1 MRHAGVGLGVGAR
14 DDRGVHRFDGKVAL
28 VTGGA
33 SGIGAAAV
41 RRLAAEGARV
51 AIADLNV
58 AGAESLADELG
69 AGALAVGFDAGDV
82 GSIERMVAT
91 VVERCG
97 RLDVLHN
104 NAALLAPDVVAADT
118 NPVEIDFALWDRVMA
133 VNLRGYLAGCKY
145 ALPHMLA
152 QGSGAI
158 VMTASGSGVVGDTS
172 IVAYGC
178 SKAAVIALVKYVATT
193 YGKQGIRCNAINPGL
208 TLPEEGSPH
217 VDAAMVEVFRRSTL
231 TPRLARPEDVA
242 AAVAYLASD
251 DAQLVTGTVLDVNG
265 GFLAHM
271 PYYADVAAA
280 GDDGPFGSSSG

>member
-1 MRHAGVGLGVGAR
+1 MRHARVGSGAGAGH
-14 DDRGVHRFDGKVAL
+14 DRGVQRFDGKVAL

-41 RRLAAEGARV
+41 RRLAAEGAQV
-51 AIADLNV
+51 AIADLDV

-69 AGALAVGFDAGDV
+69 AGAFAVGFDAGDV
-82 GSIERMVAT
+82 GSIERMTAA
-91 VVERCG
+91 VVERFG

-104 NAALLAPDVVAADT
+104 NAALLTPDVVAADT

-145 ALPHMLA
+145 ALPQMLA
-152 QGSGAI
+152 QGSGSI
-158 VMTASGSGVVGDTS
+158 VMTASGSGVAGDTS

-193 YGKQGIRCNAINPGL
+193 YGRRGIRCNAINPGL
-208 TLPEEGSPH
+208 TLTPGGARV
-217 VDAAMVEVFRRSTL
+217 VDETTVELVARSTL
-231 TPRLARPEDVA
+231 TPRLARPEDIA

-251 DAQLVTGTVLDVNG
+251 DAQLVTGAVLDVNG

-271 PYYADVAAA
+271 PYYADAAAA
-280 GDDGPFGSSSG
+280 GDGGPFGSSGD